1 MAVLRAALNRTT
13 LARTIRT
20 GGLLALLLVLLSL
33 ATPAVRLRVV
43 GHPLDV
49 AAFLVVLLG
58 VGAFWSVPSDFTR
71 RMKRNPLSIAG
82 FVIVMCFISVAVL
95 APLLA
100 LPKAGTRDPYLI
112 PHEGFLPDPQPPRLG
127 HPFGT
132 TGRQY
137 DIYYGVVW
145 GTRTAFRVAIVVV
158 TISIA
163 LGLTLGSIAGYYGK
177 RLDELIMRV
186 TDVFL
191 AFPSLVLAVVITA
204 VLGKGLEKVMIAIAV
219 VGWPVYARLL
229 RGEILSVK
237 QRDYVEAARAA
248 GAGDL
253 RIILRHVIPNTIYPF
268 IVYAAFDTG
277 LIVLVAAALSFLG
290 LGAEIGYADWGQL
303 INMSRSWI
311 LGVPGNPFIY
321 WYTVVFPGIVIF
333 LFVLGWNL
341 LCDAFRD
348 ILDPRLR
355 GST

>member
-1 MAVLRAALNRTT
+1 RLTLDALLNGQVWVFLDALRHIVGPAMTLVLVEMALLVRVTRSSMLEVLRQDYVRTARAKGLAEPVVINRHARRNALIPVVT
-13 LARTIRT
+13 LSSLLFV
-20 GGLLALLLVLLSL
+20 GLL
-33 ATPAVRLRVV
+33 
-43 GHPLDV
+43 GG
-49 AAFLVVLLG
+49 VVLAETIFNYPGIGKWGAEAAVQLDIPG
-58 VGAFWSVPSDFTR
+58 VTGFGMFGSLRSDFTR

-112 PHEGFLPDPQPPRLG
+112 PHEGFLPDPQPPRQG

-137 DIYYGVVW
+137 DIYYGVIW

-163 LGLTLGSIAGYYGK
+163 LGLTLGSIAGYYWT
-177 RLDELIMRV
+177 RLDELLMRV

-229 RGEILSVK
+229 RGE
-237 QRDYVEAARAA
+237 
-248 GAGDL
+248 
-253 RIILRHVIPNTIYPF
+253 
-268 IVYAAFDTG
+268 
-277 LIVLVAAALSFLG
+277 
-290 LGAEIGYADWGQL
+290 
-303 INMSRSWI
+303 
-311 LGVPGNPFIY
+311 
-321 WYTVVFPGIVIF
+321 
-333 LFVLGWNL
+333 
-341 LCDAFRD
+341 
-348 ILDPRLR
+348 
-355 GST
+355 